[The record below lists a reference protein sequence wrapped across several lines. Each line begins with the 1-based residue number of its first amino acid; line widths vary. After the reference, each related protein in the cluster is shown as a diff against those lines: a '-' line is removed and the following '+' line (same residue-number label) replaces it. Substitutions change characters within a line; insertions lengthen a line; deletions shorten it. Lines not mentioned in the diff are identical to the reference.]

1 MIVLQRWDGKPMHSY
16 YFIQLFFMLID
27 TAVYNQ
33 SGMSVTVVIATSV
46 SAFFVSSA
54 IIFVIGFLCGLC
66 FNRKAIQLKW
76 QRSSLNKHPSSCE

>member
-46 SAFFVSSA
+46 SAFFCELSDHLCYWISMWAVLQSKSHSIKVA
-54 IIFVIGFLCGLC
+54 KIISQQTP
-66 FNRKAIQLKW
+66 QL
-76 QRSSLNKHPSSCE
+76 L